1 MNTKL
6 LLFILIF
13 IFMFTIG
20 AIISIEEDNEVIDFT
35 TQTTEIT
42 ETTTEFIGPV
52 ETNTIFGNIK
62 KE

>member
-20 AIISIEEDNEVIDFT
+20 AIISIEENNQLEYTVN
-35 TQTTEIT
+35 Q
-42 ETTTEFIGPV
+42 
-52 ETNTIFGNIK
+52 
-62 KE
+62 